1 MIHSFAF
8 TLCGGGEEVGM
19 ASITGSATH
28 RSSVMAPIVLGMTSE
43 SAESL
48 TSKVLQQKTP
58 RAWSEDMQ
66 CVMERS
72 RDGGQPP
79 PPRIHGSLQR
89 RVRHC
94 GEDIQEGWKWTSE
107 GWADRHPSYQASNPN
122 ENPVLL

>member
-1 MIHSFAF
+1 
-8 TLCGGGEEVGM
+8 
-19 ASITGSATH
+19 
-28 RSSVMAPIVLGMTSE
+28 VLGMTSE

-72 RDGGQPP
+72 RDGGQSP
-79 PPRIHGSLQR
+79 PPRMHGSLQR

-107 GWADRHPSYQASNPN
+107 GWADRQVQDSGGGTVGVGGLSAQKRRPLLPSVQPK
-122 ENPVLL
+122 